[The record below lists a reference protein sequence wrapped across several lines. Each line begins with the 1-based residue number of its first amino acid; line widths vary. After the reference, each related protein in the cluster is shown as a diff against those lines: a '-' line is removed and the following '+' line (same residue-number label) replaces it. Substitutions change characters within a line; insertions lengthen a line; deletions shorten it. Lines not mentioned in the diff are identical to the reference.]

1 MHAKARSASPRRF
14 GVGPSEPTRL
24 RVPAVATSWLPL
36 NLGQRQALQRR
47 RGGHEGSRYVATGLD
62 QGLGPFLCP
71 WFLLVGDRKDRGS
84 DQLFLLKGKGSFLS
98 CRTDRVRM
106 GRGAIDGCQECRTC
120 LDVVACNNRVNTKTL
135 HAHYAWERKGHDPSH
150 GI

>member
-1 MHAKARSASPRRF
+1 MHAKARSVSPRRV

-24 RVPAVATSWLPL
+24 RVPAVATPWIPL

-47 RGGHEGSRYVATGLD
+47 GGGHEGSRYVATGLG
-62 QGLGPFLCP
+62 QGLGPCLCP

-98 CRTDRVRM
+98 RRTDRVRM
-106 GRGAIDGCQECRTC
+106 GRGAIHGCQECRTC
-120 LDVVACNNRVNTKTL
+120 LDVVACYNRVNTKIL
-135 HAHYAWERKGHDPSH
+135 RAQDAWERKGYDPSH